1 MRSFWTEPF
10 LWIHLA
16 GLAALP
22 VTLELVWLGLAVG
35 DPLLP
40 VWMEFLLVAA
50 LGIGPVVWMQLTR
63 PFDIF
68 SILIVAMKPEQLTQ
82 EQRRLLSLFKTKT
95 NSVVTI
101 AAAIFMLWVL
111 WQIYRVAPVAA
122 AVAPFAPG
130 WRIAGLLWAGLAF
143 FASNLF
149 LQIPLSVAQVLLT
162 GESEWAATAPYPVE
176 KTPQDF
182 TIPGVRV
189 NKILPVALE
198 DSAASTVSAPK
209 LSSDLEVSEPDSVD
223 EF

>member
-16 GLAALP
+16 GIAALP
-22 VTLELVWLGLAVG
+22 LALELVWLGLAVG
-35 DPLLP
+35 DPILP
-40 VWMEFLLVAA
+40 VWLELLLLAVV
-50 LGIGPVVWMQLTR
+50 GILPVLWMQLTR

-68 SILIVAMKPEQLTQ
+68 SILILAMKPEQLTQ

-101 AAAIFMLWVL
+101 AAAAFMLWVL

-122 AVAPFAPG
+122 TVAPLAPR
-130 WRIAGLLWAGLAF
+130 WRIVGLLWAGLAF
-143 FASNLF
+143 LVSNLF
-149 LQIPLSVAQVLLT
+149 LQVPLSVAQVLLT
-162 GESEWAATAPYPVE
+162 SESEFAATEPYPVE

-189 NKILPVALE
+189 NQILPLAVTESTA
-198 DSAASTVSAPK
+198 SATSSSQ
-209 LSSDLEVSEPDSVD
+209 LSSD
-223 EF
+223 